1 MDFRILS
8 IIHEGLGVVFS
19 TTPMSRSEPPTGAW
33 RSLDGE
39 RVGEES
45 ADPNL
50 ILAHVS
56 DLHGQLTPRYQVYYD
71 NPTSSPPFDFGDDDR
86 VIERGGGFPLLS
98 SPRSWTTCVT
108 RTTSVR

>member
-1 MDFRILS
+1 
-8 IIHEGLGVVFS
+8 
-19 TTPMSRSEPPTGAW
+19 MSRSEPPTGAW